1 MDSKNTPNTGKEKTN
16 LIKSQNKF
24 INIKSN
30 FVLKKIFNHL
40 DKNKALK
47 IIRYN
52 TNIKNR
58 LNIDIEDYKSILM
71 DIIPIPNK
79 YGPFINIEEKNK
91 KYFHIYFNDN
101 KGEIKRTELSKGDK
115 VSKINI
121 VIDYKVKSFNK
132 LFFFVKLLN
141 QYILKTFIEII

>member
-1 MDSKNTPNTGKEKTN
+1 M
-16 LIKSQNKF
+16 NK
-24 INIKSN
+24 
-30 FVLKKIFNHL
+30 
-40 DKNKALK
+40 
-47 IIRYN
+47 
-52 TNIKNR
+52 
-58 LNIDIEDYKSILM
+58 
-71 DIIPIPNK
+71 
-79 YGPFINIEEKNK
+79 KNK

>member
-30 FVLKKIFNHL
+30 FVLKKKFNHL

-52 TNIKNR
+52 TNIKNK

-101 KGEIKRTELSKGDK
+101 KEEIKRTELSKGDK

>member
-1 MDSKNTPNTGKEKTN
+1 
-16 LIKSQNKF
+16 
-24 INIKSN
+24 
-30 FVLKKIFNHL
+30 
-40 DKNKALK
+40 
-47 IIRYN
+47 
-52 TNIKNR
+52 
-58 LNIDIEDYKSILM
+58 M

-101 KGEIKRTELSKGDK
+101 KEEIKRTELSKGDK

>member
-58 LNIDIEDYKSILM
+58 LNIDIEDYKSILI

-79 YGPFINIEEKNK
+79 YGPFINIEEKNN

-101 KGEIKRTELSKGDK
+101 KEEIKRTELSKGDK
-115 VSKINI
+115 VSKIYI

>member
-1 MDSKNTPNTGKEKTN
+1 
-16 LIKSQNKF
+16 
-24 INIKSN
+24 
-30 FVLKKIFNHL
+30 
-40 DKNKALK
+40 
-47 IIRYN
+47 
-52 TNIKNR
+52 
-58 LNIDIEDYKSILM
+58 M

-79 YGPFINIEEKNK
+79 YGPFVGVEEKNK

-101 KGEIKRTELSKGDK
+101 KEEIKRTELSKGDK

>member
-1 MDSKNTPNTGKEKTN
+1 MDSKNTHNTGKEKTN

-58 LNIDIEDYKSILM
+58 LYIDIEDYKSILM

-79 YGPFINIEEKNK
+79 YGPFINIEEKNN

-101 KGEIKRTELSKGDK
+101 KEEIKRTE
-115 VSKINI
+115 
-121 VIDYKVKSFNK
+121 
-132 LFFFVKLLN
+132 
-141 QYILKTFIEII
+141 

>member
-79 YGPFINIEEKNK
+79 YGPFINIEEKIKNI
-91 KYFHIYFNDN
+91 FIY
-101 KGEIKRTELSKGDK
+101 I
-115 VSKINI
+115 
-121 VIDYKVKSFNK
+121 
-132 LFFFVKLLN
+132 
-141 QYILKTFIEII
+141 

>member
-40 DKNKALK
+40 DKNKVLK

-58 LNIDIEDYKSILM
+58 LYIDIEDYKSILM

-101 KGEIKRTELSKGDK
+101 KEEIKRTELSKGDK

-132 LFFFVKLLN
+132 LFFL
-141 QYILKTFIEII
+141 

>member
-58 LNIDIEDYKSILM
+58 LNIDIENYKSILI

-79 YGPFINIEEKNK
+79 YRPFINIEGEDK

-101 KGEIKRTELSKGDK
+101 KEEIKRTELSKGDK

>member
-52 TNIKNR
+52 TNIKNK